1 MRSIAVGALALAVV
15 AGASCSRKQAEQT
28 QPTSAAMSQQTVY
41 DFSLSHIDG
50 KPAPLSEY
58 RGKVLLI
65 VNVASEC
72 GYTPQYAG
80 LQQLHERYGSRGL
93 VVMGIPC
100 NDFGRQEP
108 GTSEEIQAFCSSKYG
123 ITFPL
128 FEKVTIKGRAP
139 HPLYQ
144 WLTSNGDSVAWNFNK
159 FLIDRQG
166 KPIRHFGSRTEPLSS
181 EMTQAIEALL

>member
-1 MRSIAVGALALAVV
+1 VGAVAMALV
-15 AGASCSRKQAEQT
+15 ANTSCSRKQTEQT
-28 QPTSAAMSQQTVY
+28 QSTSAAMSQQTVY
-41 DFSLSHIDG
+41 DFSLSQIDG

-80 LQQLHERYGSRGL
+80 LQQLHERYSSRGL
-93 VVMGIPC
+93 VVMGVPC

-108 GTSEEIQAFCSSKYG
+108 GTSEEIQTFCSSNYG

-128 FEKVTIKGRAP
+128 FEKVAIKGNA

-144 WLTSNGDSVAWNFNK
+144 WLTANGDSVAWNFNK
-159 FLIDRQG
+159 FLIDRNG
-166 KPIRHFGSRTEPLSS
+166 KLIRHFGSRTEPLSS

>member
-1 MRSIAVGALALAVV
+1 
-15 AGASCSRKQAEQT
+15 
-28 QPTSAAMSQQTVY
+28 MSQRAVY
-41 DFSLSHIDG
+41 DFSLTHIDG

-80 LQQLHERYGSRGL
+80 LQQLHERYASRGL
-93 VVMGIPC
+93 VVMGVPC
-100 NDFGRQEP
+100 NDFGGQEP
-108 GTSEEIQAFCSSKYG
+108 GTSEEIQTFCSSKYS

-128 FEKVTIKGRAP
+128 FEKVAIKGSP

-144 WLTSNGDSVAWNFNK
+144 WLTADGDSVAWNFNK

-166 KPIRHFGSRTEPLSS
+166 KRIKHFGSRVEPLSQQL
-181 EMTQAIEALL
+181 TQAIEALL